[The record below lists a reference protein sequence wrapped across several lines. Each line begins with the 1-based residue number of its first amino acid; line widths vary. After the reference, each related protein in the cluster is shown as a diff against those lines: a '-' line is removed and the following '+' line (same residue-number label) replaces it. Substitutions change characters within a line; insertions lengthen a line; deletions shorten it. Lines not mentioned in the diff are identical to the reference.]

1 MRRVT
6 FELEHDQF
14 RDSVR
19 KFMQAEISPNVER
32 WQEAGIVDR
41 EAFTKARRLNF

>member
-19 KFMQAEISPNVER
+19 KFMQAE
-32 WQEAGIVDR
+32 R
-41 EAFTKARRLNF
+41 EYPSDQDNKESQFFTPITF